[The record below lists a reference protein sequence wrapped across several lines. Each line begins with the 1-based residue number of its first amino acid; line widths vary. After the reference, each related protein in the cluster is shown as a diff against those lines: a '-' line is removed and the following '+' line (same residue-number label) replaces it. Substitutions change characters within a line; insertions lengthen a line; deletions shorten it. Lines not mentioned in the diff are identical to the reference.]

1 MSPDVGSFGYSQLLR
16 EIDDLRA
23 EDGVTGIAL
32 VLLQLKGVGEVNRT
46 LGYVATDKVLEI
58 IAGRIAGIRRVRD
71 RLIAING
78 SLFALLIRNP
88 LHEGHAVL
96 GAEKAIRLVAE
107 PVPIAGERARV
118 RARAGISLLPGR
130 ATTAEELLRQC
141 ELAIDDADFRD
152 ETHVVYKPALGAVES
167 GNLEAWSDIDD
178 ALRRGEF
185 EVYYQ
190 PKIAL
195 GTGKLIGAEAL
206 SRWRHPTRGLISP
219 AQFMS
224 VIEGTESV
232 RTLLWHVLKAA
243 LRQGADWNQCW
254 PGFRIAVNVS
264 PTSLAEADLVE
275 LLADAIRIWN
285 FPAGQLV
292 LEVTESAL
300 MRGPAESTKRL
311 HQLRQLGVQVSI
323 DDFGTGYSS
332 LAYLK
337 NLPADELKIDK
348 SFILPIAHGEAD
360 RRLVELIIELG
371 HAVGLKVVAEG
382 IEKVEQMHI
391 LAELGCDI
399 GQGYLFSPALPEE
412 DFQHQLA
419 TTGVKAFCVE
429 PLSLLSESEDFVGEI
444 DASLGQTRRKGAPSA
459 APA

>member
-1 MSPDVGSFGYSQLLR
+1 MSPASGPFGYSQLLR

-46 LGYVATDKVLEI
+46 LGYAATDKVLEI
-58 IAGRIAGIRRVRD
+58 VAGRIAGIRRDRD
-71 RLIAING
+71 RLMAING

-96 GAEKAIRLVAE
+96 GAEKAVRLVAE
-107 PVPIAGERARV
+107 PVPIDGDRARL

-141 ELAIDDADFRD
+141 ELAIDEADLCD
-152 ETHVVYKPALGAVES
+152 ETHVVYKPALSAVES
-167 GNLEAWSDIDD
+167 SDLEAWSDIDD
-178 ALRRGEF
+178 ALRQGEF
-185 EVYYQ
+185 EIHYQ

-195 GTGKLIGAEAL
+195 GTSKLTGAEAL
-206 SRWRHPTRGLISP
+206 ARWRHPTRGLISP
-219 AQFMS
+219 ARFMA

-232 RTLLWHVLKAA
+232 RALLWYVLNNA
-243 LRQGADWNQCW
+243 LRQAAAWNQRW

-285 FPAGQLV
+285 VPAGQLV
-292 LEVTESAL
+292 LEITESAL

-311 HQLRQLGVQVSI
+311 HQLRELGVKVSI

-332 LAYLK
+332 LTYLK
-337 NLPADELKIDK
+337 NLPANELKIDK
-348 SFILPIAHGEAD
+348 SFILPIAHSESD
-360 RRLVELIIELG
+360 RRLVESIIQLG
-371 HAVGLKVVAEG
+371 HAVGLEVVAEG
-382 IEKVEQMHI
+382 IEDEGTLRALVDM
-391 LAELGCDI
+391 GCDI
-399 GQGYLFSPALPEE
+399 GQGYYLGRPVDAAAFEARW
-412 DFQHQLA
+412 FQ
-419 TTGVKAFCVE
+419 V
-429 PLSLLSESEDFVGEI
+429 
-444 DASLGQTRRKGAPSA
+444 DAASA
-459 APA
+459 ALRSA